1 MFADISHERQQSL
14 LRQRNLF
21 ALTSA
26 GLGLALVVAGSLAA
40 TRDREVVLLPT
51 LPKQLTVSSAGVE
64 ADYLEL
70 VTRDAALVLL
80 NRSPEGLDYWMDEI
94 LKLADPASYGRLKAE
109 LVRIVEEQ
117 RGSDVTQ
124 AFVIRSMTVDPK
136 GLTSDVTGTLKTF
149 VGAQVIA
156 SDERRFRFSW
166 TYRGLRL
173 ALAGFASSPHRT
185 NRRRPS
191 DGLPKRRPATGLAS
205 ERASTARIQQQRPR
219 MPPTSSNRLQM
230 APASNAAFRRAN

>member
-1 MFADISHERQQSL
+1 MSRHWFIKHQVSHERQQSL

-26 GLGLALVVAGSLAA
+26 GLGIALVVAVSLAA

-94 LKLADPASYGRLKAE
+94 LKLADPASYGRLKAD

-156 SDERRFRFSW
+156 SDERRFRFNW

-173 ALAGFASSPHRT
+173 ALSGFSQ
-185 NRRRPS
+185 
-191 DGLPKRRPATGLAS
+191 LPTKD
-205 ERASTARIQQQRPR
+205 
-219 MPPTSSNRLQM
+219 PTKEAQ
-230 APASNAAFRRAN
+230 

>member
-1 MFADISHERQQSL
+1 MLVDISHERQQQL

-21 ALTSA
+21 AMTSA
-26 GLGLALVVAGSLAA
+26 GLGIALIIATSLAV
-40 TRDREVVLLPT
+40 TRDREIVLLPT
-51 LPKQLTVSSAGVE
+51 IARQLTVSSAGVE

-80 NRSPEGLDYWMDEI
+80 NRSPEGLDYWMAEI
-94 LKLADPASYGRLKAE
+94 LKLADPASYGRLKAD
-109 LVRIVEEQ
+109 LVAIVDEQ

-136 GLTSDVTGTLKTF
+136 ALTSDVTGTLKTF

-156 SDERRFRFSW
+156 SDVRRFRFRW

-173 ALAGFASSPHRT
+173 ALAGFSQLPTEDSS
-185 NRRRPS
+185 
-191 DGLPKRRPATGLAS
+191 KEAW
-205 ERASTARIQQQRPR
+205 
-219 MPPTSSNRLQM
+219 
-230 APASNAAFRRAN
+230 

>member
-1 MFADISHERQQSL
+1 M
-14 LRQRNLF
+14 
-21 ALTSA
+21 
-26 GLGLALVVAGSLAA
+26 VVS

-94 LKLADPASYGRLKAE
+94 LKLADPASYGRLTAD

-124 AFVIRSMTVDPK
+124 AFIIRSMTVDPR
-136 GLTSDVTGTLKTF
+136 GLTSEVTGTLKTF

-156 SDERRFRFSW
+156 SDDRRFRFTW

-173 ALAGFASSPHRT
+173 ALAGAGAGRFPITH
-185 NRRRPS
+185 
-191 DGLPKRRPATGLAS
+191 
-205 ERASTARIQQQRPR
+205 STAEPG
-219 MPPTSSNRLQM
+219 
-230 APASNAAFRRAN
+230 ASGRRS

>member
-26 GLGLALVVAGSLAA
+26 GLGIALVVAVSLAA

-94 LKLADPASYGRLKAE
+94 LKLADPASYGRLKAD
-109 LVRIVEEQ
+109 LVRIVDEQ

-136 GLTSDVTGTLKTF
+136 GLTSDVTGTLKTI

-156 SDERRFRFSW
+156 SDERRFRFNW

-173 ALAGFASSPHRT
+173 TLSGFSQ
-185 NRRRPS
+185 
-191 DGLPKRRPATGLAS
+191 LPPKD
-205 ERASTARIQQQRPR
+205 
-219 MPPTSSNRLQM
+219 PTKEAQ
-230 APASNAAFRRAN
+230 

>member
-26 GLGLALVVAGSLAA
+26 GLGIALVVAVSLAA

-94 LKLADPASYGRLKAE
+94 LKAD

-156 SDERRFRFSW
+156 SDERRFHFNW

-173 ALAGFASSPHRT
+173 ALSGFSQ
-185 NRRRPS
+185 
-191 DGLPKRRPATGLAS
+191 LPPKD
-205 ERASTARIQQQRPR
+205 
-219 MPPTSSNRLQM
+219 PTKEVQ
-230 APASNAAFRRAN
+230 

>member
-26 GLGLALVVAGSLAA
+26 GLGIALVVAVSLAA

-94 LKLADPASYGRLKAE
+94 LKLADPASYGRLKAD

-136 GLTSDVTGTLKTF
+136 RLTSDVTGTLKTF

-156 SDERRFRFSW
+156 SDERRFRFNW

-173 ALAGFASSPHRT
+173 ALSGFSQ
-185 NRRRPS
+185 
-191 DGLPKRRPATGLAS
+191 LPLKD
-205 ERASTARIQQQRPR
+205 
-219 MPPTSSNRLQM
+219 PTKDAQ
-230 APASNAAFRRAN
+230 

>member
-26 GLGLALVVAGSLAA
+26 GLGIALVVAVSLAA

-94 LKLADPASYGRLKAE
+94 LKLADPASYGRLKAD
-109 LVRIVEEQ
+109 LVGIVEEQ

-149 VGAQVIA
+149 VGAQVIT
-156 SDERRFRFSW
+156 SDERRFRFNW

-173 ALAGFASSPHRT
+173 ALSGFSQ
-185 NRRRPS
+185 
-191 DGLPKRRPATGLAS
+191 LPPKELTKEA
-205 ERASTARIQQQRPR
+205 Q
-219 MPPTSSNRLQM
+219 
-230 APASNAAFRRAN
+230 

>member
-14 LRQRNLF
+14 LRQRNAF

-26 GLGLALVVAGSLAA
+26 GLGVALIVAVSLAA
-40 TRDREVVLLPT
+40 TRDRDIVLLPT
-51 LPKQLTVSSAGVE
+51 VSRQMTISSAGVQ
-64 ADYLEL
+64 ADYLEF
-70 VTRDAALVLL
+70 VTRDAALMLL
-80 NRSPEGLDYWMDEI
+80 NRSPEALDYWMDAV
-94 LKLADPASYGRLKAE
+94 LKIADPSSYGRLKAE

-136 GLTSDVTGTLKTF
+136 ALTSEVKGTLKTF

-156 SDERRFRFSW
+156 SDERRFRFTW

-173 ALAGFASSPHRT
+173 ALSGFAQ
-185 NRRRPS
+185 
-191 DGLPKRRPATGLAS
+191 LPPEKPKEA
-205 ERASTARIQQQRPR
+205 E
-219 MPPTSSNRLQM
+219 
-230 APASNAAFRRAN
+230 